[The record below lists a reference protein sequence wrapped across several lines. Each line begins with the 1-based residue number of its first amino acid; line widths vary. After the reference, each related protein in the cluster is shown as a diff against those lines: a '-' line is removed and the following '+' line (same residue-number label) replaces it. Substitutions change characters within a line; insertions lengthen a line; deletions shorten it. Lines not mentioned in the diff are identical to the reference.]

1 MARPAAACPNCSAPV
16 EFRWSSAVQTVC
28 GHCRSVVVRHDV
40 DLKAVGVVADL
51 PLSSSP
57 IQIGT
62 RGRFQDD
69 AFTVTGRIVYEYE
82 HGTWNEWHVVFADDS
97 SGWLSDAQAEYA
109 VSRVVSKPASLPA
122 QADLEVGQTYAFG
135 DFSFQLT
142 TLTRAHYRGVE
153 GELPFEYWDKHDVL
167 FADLRTADGHFATL
181 DYSETPPLLF
191 LGAFVQFDDL
201 ELKDLR
207 APDAGPQVKTA
218 GFNCRN
224 CGAAIELRAVELTK
238 SVACTSCAAIQ
249 EPNDPNVLIL
259 QEAQAR
265 ERYVPKIPLGTRGT
279 WRGHSFEVIGYQ
291 YRYIVVEDEQ
301 YGWEEYLLF
310 NREQGFRY
318 LSEYQGHW
326 NDITTL
332 RALPESTSAGGRP
345 AARYGGRTFRLF
357 QTASATTDFVL
368 GQFPWRVRAYDVAGV
383 SDYVAPPLLLSAE
396 RTDQE
401 TTWSLGEYTAGS
413 EIWKAFELPGDPP
426 RPVGVFA
433 NQPSPHK
440 GKVAWYWAIFAVLA
454 LLVVVAGLV
463 RAASA
468 AREQVF
474 AGSYQFQPT
483 SIDASFVTDTFTVTR
498 DSNLEFTIST
508 NLTNNWAYFNFALI
522 NSDTGVALDF
532 GREVSYYYGT
542 DSDGRWTEGSAVD
555 SATLSTVA
563 AGTYYLR
570 VEPESGTPGGPPVS
584 YSLKIRRDVPSPVY
598 YVLAFVV
605 LLVPP
610 IFVTLRAAAF
620 EARRWQESDFSDSD
634 DSDDSDS
641 E

>member
-1 MARPAAACPNCSAPV
+1 MTRPVSACPNCSAPV

-62 RGRFQDD
+62 RGRFEGD

-82 HGTWNEWHVVFADDS
+82 HGTWNEWHLVFSDDS

-109 VSRVVSKPASLPA
+109 VSRLVKKPSGLPDDSAVQIGQQFTVGDLSL
-122 QADLEVGQTYAFG
+122 
-135 DFSFQLT
+135 QLT
-142 TLTRAHYRGVE
+142 TLTNARYRGVE
-153 GELPFEYWDKHDVL
+153 GELPFEYWDKSDVL
-167 FADLRTADGHFATL
+167 FADLRSADGHFATI
-181 DYSETPPLLF
+181 DYSESPPLLF
-191 LGAFVQFDDL
+191 LGVFSTFAEL

-207 APDAGPQVKTA
+207 PVDEGPRVTTA

-224 CGAAIELRAVELTK
+224 CGAAIELKAVELTK

-249 EPNDPNVLIL
+249 DPNDPNVLIL

-279 WRGHSFEVIGYQ
+279 LDDKPFEVIGFQ
-291 YRYIVVEDEQ
+291 YRYIVVDDEQ
-301 YGWEEYLLF
+301 YGWDEYLLY
-310 NREQGFRY
+310 NREDGFRY

-326 NDITTL
+326 NVIRTVL
-332 RALPESTSAGGRP
+332 ALPQTTTSGAHP
-345 AARYGGRTFRLF
+345 AALYQGTTFKAF
-357 QTASATTDFVL
+357 QTASATTDYVL
-368 GQFPWRVRAYDVAGV
+368 GQFPWRVRAFDVAGV
-383 SDYVAPPLLLSAE
+383 SDYVAPPLMLSAE
-396 RTDQE
+396 RTDEE
-401 TTWSLGEYTAGS
+401 TTWSLGEYTPGS
-413 EIWKAFELPGDPP
+413 VIWKAFDLPGDPP

-440 GKVAWYWAIFAVLA
+440 GKPLWYWTLFLA
-454 LLVVVAGLV
+454 LAALVAVAGII

-474 AGSYQFQPT
+474 QGSYQYSPT
-483 SIDASFVTDTFTVTR
+483 GIDASFVTPTFAVSR
-498 DSNLEFTIST
+498 DSNLELTIIT
-508 NLTNNWAYFNFALI
+508 NLANNWTYFNFALI
-522 NSDTGVALDF
+522 NSETGDALDF
-532 GREVSYYYGT
+532 GREVSYYTGV
-542 DSDGRWTEGSAVD
+542 DSDGRWTEGSAMDV
-555 SATLSTVA
+555 ARLPTVA

-570 VEPESGTPGGPPVS
+570 VEPEGQSQAGPPVI
-584 YSLKIRRDVPSPVY
+584 YALKVRRDVPSPLFY
-598 YVLAFVV
+598 ILAVCA
-605 LLVPP
+605 LLLPP
-610 IFVTLRAAAF
+610 IFVTLRAASF
-620 EARRWQESDFSDSD
+620 EATRWQESDFA
-634 DSDDSDS
+634 

>member
-1 MARPAAACPNCSAPV
+1 MTRPVAACPNCSAPV

-51 PLSSSP
+51 PLSGSP

-62 RGRFQDD
+62 SGRFHGD

-82 HGTWNEWHVVFADDS
+82 HGTWNEWHVAFADDS

-109 VSRVVSKPASLPA
+109 VSRVVQKPASLPA
-122 QADLEVGQTYAFG
+122 ASDLEVGQTFAFG
-135 DFSFQLT
+135 DLQFQLT
-142 TLTRAHYRGVE
+142 TLTRARYRGVE
-153 GELPFEYWDKHDVL
+153 GELPFEYWDKDEVL
-167 FADLRTADGHFATL
+167 FADLRSTNGHFATI
-181 DYSETPPLLF
+181 DYSETPALLF
-191 LGAFVQFDDL
+191 LGAFVEFDQL

-207 APDAGPQVKTA
+207 PLDAGLQVKTA

-249 EPNDPNVLIL
+249 EPSDPNVLIL

-265 ERYVPKIPLGTRGT
+265 ERHVPKIPLGTRGT
-279 WRGHSFEVIGYQ
+279 LHGHRFEVIGYQ
-291 YRYIVVEDEQ
+291 YRYIVVEGDP

-318 LSEYQGHW
+318 LSEYEGHW
-326 NDITTL
+326 NDIKTL
-332 RALPESTSAGGRP
+332 PLVPEESSSGGHP
-345 AARYGGRTFRLF
+345 AARYRGTTFKLF

-383 SDYVAPPLLLSAE
+383 SDYIAPPLLLSAE

-401 TTWSLGEYTAGS
+401 TTWSLGEYTTGDA
-413 EIWKAFELPGDPP
+413 IWKAFELPGTPP

-440 GKVAWYWAIFAVLA
+440 GKVTWYWAMFAGLA
-454 LLVVVAGLV
+454 LLVVVAGLL

-474 AGSYQFQPT
+474 AGSYEFIPT
-483 SIDASFVTDTFTVTR
+483 SIDSSFVTETFRVAR
-498 DSNLEFTIST
+498 DSNLELTIST
-508 NLTNNWAYFNFALI
+508 NLTNNWTYFNFALI
-522 NSDTGVALDF
+522 NSDTGDALDF
-532 GREVSYYYGT
+532 GREVSYYYGS
-542 DSDGRWTEGSAVD
+542 DSDGRWTEGSAADV
-555 SATLSTVA
+555 ATLSTVS

-570 VEPESGTPGGPPVS
+570 VEPEGGTQGAVPVH
-584 YSLKIRRDVPSPVY
+584 YSLKLRRDVPSPVY
-598 YVLAFVV
+598 YVLAIVV

-610 IFVTLRAAAF
+610 IFVTLRAASF
-620 EARRWQESDFSDSD
+620 EARRWQESDFAGDDDEDD
-634 DSDDSDS
+634 DS
-641 E
+641 

>member
-1 MARPAAACPNCSAPV
+1 MSKASCP
-16 EFRWSSAVQTVC
+16 SST
-28 GHCRSVVVRHDV
+28 
-40 DLKAVGVVADL
+40 
-51 PLSSSP
+51 
-57 IQIGT
+57 
-62 RGRFQDD
+62 
-69 AFTVTGRIVYEYE
+69 
-82 HGTWNEWHVVFADDS
+82 
-97 SGWLSDAQAEYA
+97 
-109 VSRVVSKPASLPA
+109 
-122 QADLEVGQTYAFG
+122 
-135 DFSFQLT
+135 
-142 TLTRAHYRGVE
+142 
-153 GELPFEYWDKHDVL
+153 WDKDEVL

-191 LGAFVQFDDL
+191 LGAFVQFDEL
-201 ELKDLR
+201 EFKDLR
-207 APDAGPQVKTA
+207 PPDTGPQAKTA

-249 EPNDPNVLIL
+249 DPNDPNVLIL

-279 WRGHSFEVIGYQ
+279 LNGHAFEVIGYQ
-291 YRYIVVEDEQ
+291 YRYIVVDDEQ
-301 YGWEEYLLF
+301 YGWDEYPLD

-332 RALPESTSAGGRP
+332 RVLPVQTTASGRP
-345 AARYGGRTFRLF
+345 AARYGGRTFKLF
-357 QTASATTDFVL
+357 QTASATTDYVL

-383 SDYVAPPLLLSAE
+383 SDYIAPPRLLSAE

-401 TTWSLGEYTAGS
+401 TTWSLGEYTPGTA
-413 EIWKAFELPGDPP
+413 IWKAFDLPGEPP
-426 RPVGVFA
+426 RAVGVFA

-440 GKVAWYWAIFAVLA
+440 GKVAWYWTIFA
-454 LLVVVAGLV
+454 LLVLLVVIAGLV
-463 RAASA
+463 RTVSA

-474 AGSYQFQPT
+474 AGSYEFQPT
-483 SIDASFVTDTFTVTR
+483 SIDSSFVTDTFRVNR
-498 DSNLEFTIST
+498 DSNLELTIST
-508 NLTNNWAYFNFALI
+508 NLANNWAYFNFALI

-555 SATLSTVA
+555 VATLSTVN

-570 VEPESGTPGGPPVS
+570 VEPESGTQGGPPVH

-598 YVLAFVV
+598 YVLAIVA
-605 LLVPP
+605 LLIPP
-610 IFVTLRAAAF
+610 IFVTMRTASF
-620 EARRWQESDFSDSD
+620 EARRWQESDFS
-634 DSDDSDS
+634 

>member
-1 MARPAAACPNCSAPV
+1 MTRPVAACPNCSAPV

-51 PLSSSP
+51 PLSASP

-62 RGRFQDD
+62 RGRFQGD

-82 HGTWNEWHVVFADDS
+82 HGTWNEWHVAFADNS

-109 VSRVVSKPASLPA
+109 VSRVVQKPSSLPA
-122 QADLEVGQTYAFG
+122 SADLEIGQTFAFG
-135 DFSFQLT
+135 DFTFQLT
-142 TLTRAHYRGVE
+142 TLTRARYRGVD
-153 GELPFEYWDKHDVL
+153 GELPFEYWDKDEVL
-167 FADLRTADGHFATL
+167 FADLRTSDGHFATI
-181 DYSETPPLLF
+181 DYSETPALLF
-191 LGAFVQFDDL
+191 LGVFVAFD
-201 ELKDLR
+201 ELDFKDLR
-207 APDAGPQVKTA
+207 PADAGLQVKTA

-249 EPNDPNVLIL
+249 DPNDPNILIL

-265 ERYVPKIPLGTRGT
+265 ERYVPKIPLGARGT
-279 WRGHSFEVIGYQ
+279 LGGHGFEIIGYQ
-291 YRYIVVEDEQ
+291 YRYIVVDDEQ
-301 YGWEEYLLF
+301 YGWEEYLLY

-332 RALPESTSAGGRP
+332 RALPEQTRAGGRP
-345 AARYGGRTFRLF
+345 AARYDGRTFKLF
-357 QTASATTDFVL
+357 QTASATTDYVL

-383 SDYVAPPLLLSAE
+383 SDYIAPPLLLSAE

-401 TTWSLGEYTAGS
+401 TTWSLGNYTTGAA
-413 EIWKAFELPGDPP
+413 IWKAFDLPDSPP
-426 RPVGVFA
+426 HAVGVFA

-440 GKVAWYWAIFAVLA
+440 GKAAWYWTLFVLLA
-454 LLVVVAGLV
+454 LLVVLVGLV
-463 RAASA
+463 RTASA
-468 AREQVF
+468 AREQIF
-474 AGSYQFQPT
+474 SGSYQFQPT
-483 SIDASFVTDTFTVTR
+483 SIDSSFVTDTFQVAR
-498 DSNLEFTIST
+498 DSNLELTIST

-522 NSDTGVALDF
+522 NSDTGDALDF

-542 DSDGRWTEGSAVD
+542 DSDGRWTEGSQVD
-555 SATLSTVA
+555 DATLSTVK

-570 VEPESGTPGGPPVS
+570 VEPEAGTLGGPPVT
-584 YSLKIRRDVPSPVY
+584 YSLKIRRDVPSPIY
-598 YVLAFVV
+598 YVLAIVI

-610 IFVTLRAAAF
+610 IFVTLRAASF
-620 EARRWQESDFSDSD
+620 EARRWQESDFS
-634 DSDDSDS
+634 

>member
-1 MARPAAACPNCSAPV
+1 MTRPAAACPNCSAPV

-40 DLKAVGVVADL
+40 DVKAVGVVADL
-51 PLSSSP
+51 PLSGSP
-57 IQIGT
+57 IQIAT
-62 RGRFQDD
+62 RGRFQGD

-82 HGTWNEWHVVFADDS
+82 HGTWNEWHVEFADTS

-109 VSRVVSKPASLPA
+109 VSRLVQKPGTLPA
-122 QADLEVGQTYAFG
+122 ASDLHVGESFAFG
-135 DFSFQLT
+135 DLTFQLA
-142 TLTRAHYRGVE
+142 TLTRARYRGVD
-153 GELPFEYWDKHDVL
+153 GELPFEYWDKDEVL
-167 FADLRTADGHFATL
+167 FADFRSADGHFATL

-191 LGAFVQFDDL
+191 LGAFAQFDEL

-207 APDAGPQVKTA
+207 PPDTGPQVKTA

-249 EPNDPNVLIL
+249 DPNDPNVLIL

-265 ERYVPKIPLGTRGT
+265 ERHVPKIPLGTRGT
-279 WRGHSFEVIGYQ
+279 LRDHAFEVIGYQ
-291 YRYIVVEDEQ
+291 YRYIVVEDEP
-301 YGWEEYLLF
+301 YGWDEYLLF

-332 RALPESTSAGGRP
+332 QAMPEQTTAGGRP
-345 AARYGGRTFRLF
+345 AARYDGRTFKLF
-357 QTASATTDFVL
+357 QTASATTDYVL

-383 SDYVAPPLLLSAE
+383 SDYIAPPLLLSAE
-396 RTDQE
+396 RTEDE
-401 TTWSLGEYTAGS
+401 TTWSFGEYTPG
-413 EIWKAFELPGDPP
+413 EGIWRAFDLPGSPP

-433 NQPSPHK
+433 NQPSPYK
-440 GKVAWYWAIFAVLA
+440 GRVAWYWTIFAVLA
-454 LLVVVAGLV
+454 LLVAIAGVV
-463 RAASA
+463 RTASA
-468 AREQVF
+468 AREPVF
-474 AGSYQFQPT
+474 AGSYEFQPT
-483 SIDASFVTDTFTVTR
+483 SIDSSFVTDTFQVSR
-498 DSNLEFTIST
+498 DSNLELTIST

-555 SATLSTVA
+555 KATLSTVA

-570 VEPESGTPGGPPVS
+570 VEPEGGIQSGPPVN
-584 YSLKIRRDVPSPVY
+584 YSLKIRRDVPSPIY
-598 YVLAFVV
+598 YGLAIVV

-610 IFVTLRAAAF
+610 IFVTMRAASF
-620 EARRWQESDFSDSD
+620 EARRWQESDFA
-634 DSDDSDS
+634 

>member
-1 MARPAAACPNCSAPV
+1 MTRPVAACPNCSAPV

-28 GHCRSVVVRHDV
+28 AHCRSVVVRHDV

-51 PLSSSP
+51 PLSGSP

-62 RGRFQDD
+62 RGRFQGD

-82 HGTWNEWHVVFADDS
+82 HGTWNEWHVEFADNS

-109 VSRVVSKPASLPA
+109 VSRVQKPGSLPA
-122 QADLEVGQTYAFG
+122 ASDLQVGQTYGFG
-135 DFSFQLT
+135 DLSFELT
-142 TLTRAHYRGVE
+142 TLTRARYRGVE
-153 GELPFEYWDKHDVL
+153 GELPFEYWDKDDVL
-167 FADLRTADGHFATL
+167 FADLRSAGGHFATI

-191 LGAFVQFDDL
+191 LGAFVQFDEL
-201 ELKDLR
+201 ELRDLR
-207 APDAGPQVKTA
+207 PPDTGPQVKTA

-249 EPNDPNVLIL
+249 DPNDPNVLIL

-279 WRGHSFEVIGYQ
+279 LRAHAFEVIGYQ

-332 RALPESTSAGGRP
+332 RALPEQTTAGGRP
-345 AARYGGRTFRLF
+345 AARHDGRTFKLF
-357 QTASATTDFVL
+357 QTASATTDYVL

-383 SDYVAPPLLLSAE
+383 SDYIAPPLMLSAE
-396 RTDQE
+396 RTDDE
-401 TTWSLGEYTAGS
+401 TTWSLGEYTPGA
-413 EIWKAFELPGDPP
+413 EIWRAFGLPGSPP
-426 RPVGVFA
+426 APVGIFA
-433 NQPSPHK
+433 NQPSPYK
-440 GKVAWYWAIFAVLA
+440 GTVAWYWTIFAVLV
-454 LLVVVAGLV
+454 LLVAIAGLV
-463 RAASA
+463 RTASA
-468 AREQVF
+468 AREPVF
-474 AGSYQFQPT
+474 AGSYEFQPT
-483 SIDASFVTDTFTVTR
+483 SIDSSFVTNTFQVSR
-498 DSNLEFTIST
+498 DSNLELTIST

-522 NSDTGVALDF
+522 NSDSGDALDF

-542 DSDGRWTEGSAVD
+542 DSDGRWSEGSAVD
-555 SATLSTVA
+555 VATLSTVK

-570 VEPESGTPGGPPVS
+570 VEPEGGTQSGPPVN
-584 YSLKIRRDVPSPVY
+584 YSLKIRRDVPSPIY
-598 YVLAFVV
+598 YALAIAL

-610 IFVTLRAAAF
+610 IFVTVRAASF
-620 EARRWQESDFSDSD
+620 EARRWQESDY
-634 DSDDSDS
+634 S

>member
-1 MARPAAACPNCSAPV
+1 MTRPVAACPNCSAPV
-16 EFRWSSAVQTVC
+16 TFRWSSAVQTVC

-51 PLSSSP
+51 PLSGSP

-62 RGRFQDD
+62 RGRFQGE

-82 HGTWNEWHVVFADDS
+82 HGTWNEWHVEFADNS

-109 VSRVVSKPASLPA
+109 VSRVVQKPASLPA
-122 QADLEVGQTYAFG
+122 ASDLEIGQTFAFG

-142 TLTRAHYRGVE
+142 TLTRARYRGVD
-153 GELPFEYWDKHDVL
+153 GELPFEYWDKDEVL
-167 FADLRTADGHFATL
+167 FADFRSADGHFATL
-181 DYSETPPLLF
+181 DYSETPALLF
-191 LGAFVQFDDL
+191 LGAFVQFDEL

-207 APDAGPQVKTA
+207 APDTGPQTKTA

-224 CGAAIELRAVELTK
+224 CGAAIELRAVELTR

-249 EPNDPNVLIL
+249 DPNDPNVLIL

-279 WRGHSFEVIGYQ
+279 LRGHAFEVIGYQ

-332 RALPESTSAGGRP
+332 RALPDQATSGGRP
-345 AARYGGRTFRLF
+345 AARYDGRTFKLF
-357 QTASATTDFVL
+357 QTASATTDYVL

-383 SDYVAPPLLLSAE
+383 SDYIAPPLLLSAE
-396 RTDQE
+396 RTDDE
-401 TTWSLGEYTAGS
+401 TTWSLGEYITGAA
-413 EIWKAFELPGDPP
+413 IWKGFDLPGTPP
-426 RPVGVFA
+426 RAVGVFA
-433 NQPSPHK
+433 NQPSPYK
-440 GKVAWYWAIFAVLA
+440 GKVAWYWTIFAALV
-454 LLVVVAGLV
+454 LLVAVAGLL

-474 AGSYQFQPT
+474 SGSYEFQPT
-483 SIDASFVTDTFTVTR
+483 SIDSSFVTEMFQVTR
-498 DSNLEFTIST
+498 DSNLELTIST
-508 NLTNNWAYFNFALI
+508 NLTNNWVYFNFALI
-522 NSDTGVALDF
+522 NGETGDALDF

-542 DSDGRWTEGSAVD
+542 DSDGRWSEGSAADV
-555 SATLSTVA
+555 ATLSTVG

-570 VEPESGTPGGPPVS
+570 VEPEGGTQSGPPVN

-598 YVLAFVV
+598 YVLAMVL

-610 IFVTLRAAAF
+610 IFVTMRAASF
-620 EARRWQESDFSDSD
+620 EARRWQESDFA
-634 DSDDSDS
+634 

>member
-1 MARPAAACPNCSAPV
+1 MPRPVAACPNCSAPV

-28 GHCRSVVVRHDV
+28 AHCRSVVVRHDV

-62 RGRFQDD
+62 RGRFQGD
-69 AFTVTGRIVYEYE
+69 AFTVTGRIVYEYQ
-82 HGTWNEWHVVFADDS
+82 HGTWNEWHVAFADNS

-109 VSRVVSKPASLPA
+109 VSRVVQKPASLPA
-122 QADLEVGQTYAFG
+122 VSDLEIGQTFAFG
-135 DFSFQLT
+135 DLTFQLT
-142 TLTRAHYRGVE
+142 TLTRARYRGVE
-153 GELPFEYWDKHDVL
+153 GELPFEYWDKDEVL
-167 FADLRTADGHFATL
+167 FADLRTSDGHFATL

-191 LGAFVQFDDL
+191 LGAFVQFDEL

-207 APDAGPQVKTA
+207 APDADPQAKTA

-249 EPNDPNVLIL
+249 DPNDPNILIL

-265 ERYVPKIPLGTRGT
+265 ERHVPKIPLGTRGT
-279 WRGHSFEVIGYQ
+279 LRGHAFEAIGYQ
-291 YRYIVVEDEQ
+291 YRYIVVDDEQ
-301 YGWEEYLLF
+301 YGWEEYCC
-310 NREQGFRY
+310 
-318 LSEYQGHW
+318 
-326 NDITTL
+326 TTASRASAISASI
-332 RALPESTSAGGRP
+332 RALERHRDAAGT
-345 AARYGGRTFRLF
+345 ARADDGGRTAGGAVRRRTFKLF
-357 QTASATTDFVL
+357 QTASATTDYVL

-383 SDYVAPPLLLSAE
+383 SDYIAPPLLLSAE

-401 TTWSLGEYTAGS
+401 TTWSLGEYTTGAD
-413 EIWKAFELPGDPP
+413 IWKAFELPGDPP
-426 RPVGVFA
+426 RAVGVFA
-433 NQPSPHK
+433 NQPSPYK
-440 GKVAWYWAIFAVLA
+440 GRVAWDWTIFAVLV
-454 LLVVVAGLV
+454 LLVAIAGLV
-463 RAASA
+463 RTISA

-474 AGSYQFQPT
+474 AGSYEFQPT
-483 SIDASFVTDTFTVTR
+483 SIDSSFVTDTFRVNR
-498 DSNLEFTIST
+498 DSNLELTIST

-522 NSDTGVALDF
+522 NSDTGNALDF

-555 SATLSTVA
+555 VATLSTVD

-570 VEPESGTPGGPPVS
+570 VEPESGTQGGPPVN

-598 YVLAFVV
+598 
-605 LLVPP
+605 
-610 IFVTLRAAAF
+610 TS
-620 EARRWQESDFSDSD
+620 WQSWSC
-634 DSDDSDS
+634 
-641 E
+641 

>member
-1 MARPAAACPNCSAPV
+1 MRPSAACPNCSAPV

-40 DLKAVGVVADL
+40 DLAAVGVVADL

-62 RGRFQDD
+62 RGRFEGD

-82 HGTWNEWHVVFADDS
+82 HGTWNEWHLLFADES

-109 VSRVVSKPASLPA
+109 VSRVVATPGELPA
-122 QADLEVGQTYAFG
+122 AGQLEVGQRYRFR
-135 DFSFQLT
+135 DLEFQLT
-142 TLTRAHYRGVE
+142 TLTRARYRGVD
-153 GELPFEYWDKHDVL
+153 GDLPFEYWDKDEVL
-167 FADLRTADGHFATL
+167 FADLRSTDGHFATL
-181 DYSETPPLLF
+181 DYSEAPPLLF
-191 LGAFVQFDDL
+191 VGVHVGFDEL

-207 APDAGPQVKTA
+207 PEGAGPQVGTA

-224 CGAAIELRAVELTK
+224 CGAAIELKAVTLTK

-249 EPNDPNVLIL
+249 APDDPNILIL

-265 ERYVPKIPLGTRGT
+265 ERRVPKIPLGSTGKLHGRDY
-279 WRGHSFEVIGYQ
+279 EVIGYQ
-291 YRYIVVEDEQ
+291 YRYIVVDGEQ
-301 YGWEEYLLF
+301 YGWDEYLLY

-326 NDITTL
+326 NDITTV
-332 RALPESTSAGGRP
+332 RSLPDQITAGGRP
-345 AARYGGRTFRLF
+345 AARYRGKTFKLF

-383 SDYVAPPLLLSAE
+383 SDYVAPPLMLSAE
-396 RTDQE
+396 RTDDE
-401 TTWSLGEYTAGS
+401 TTWSLGEYTPGRR
-413 EIWKAFELPGDPP
+413 IWEAFGLPGKPP

-440 GKVAWYWAIFAVLA
+440 GQAAWYWGLFG
-454 LLVVVAGLV
+454 LLVLLTALAAMV
-463 RAASA
+463 RIASA

-474 AGSYQFQPT
+474 AGSYQYRAT
-483 SIDASFVTDTFTVTR
+483 SLDSSFVTPSFALSE
-498 DSNLEFTIST
+498 DSNVEVAINT
-508 NLTNNWAYFNFALI
+508 NLANNWLYFNLALI
-522 NSDTGVALDF
+522 NADTGTALDF

-542 DSDGRWTEGSAVD
+542 DSDGRWTEGSQRD
-555 SATLSTVA
+555 RATLPSVA

-570 VEPESGTPGGPPVS
+570 VEPEGAGQSGPPVN
-584 YSLKIRRDVPSPVY
+584 YSIAVRRDVPSLFLY
-598 YVLAFVV
+598 FVV
-605 LLVPP
+605 IGVLLLPP
-610 IFVTLRAAAF
+610 IFVTLRAASF
-620 EARRWQESDFSDSD
+620 EGRRWQESDFAD
-634 DSDDSDS
+634 
-641 E
+641 